1 MKNTSAAILKLH
13 CLSCTENVVKMAAL
27 CTQDQPF
34 SDNSAVDKTFM
45 QQSTSLFAT
54 LQQTAQGEEGQR
66 NGFLGRKWLTHGCN
80 VAATESTT
88 GKENRK

>member
-13 CLSCTENVVKMAAL
+13 CLSCTESMIKMAAL

-34 SDNSAVDKTFM
+34 SDNSAVDKTFI

-54 LQQTAQGEEGQR
+54 QTAQGEEGQR

-80 VAATESTT
+80 IAATQNTT

>member
-13 CLSCTENVVKMAAL
+13 CLSCTENMIKMAAL

-34 SDNSAVDKTFM
+34 SDNSAVDKTFI

-54 LQQTAQGEEGQR
+54 QTAQGQEGQR
-66 NGFLGRKWLTHGCN
+66 NGFLGRNWLTHGCN
-80 VAATESTT
+80 IAATQSTT
-88 GKENRK
+88 GKENKK